1 MQQPP
6 VCENSITA
14 YRKRKG
20 GLRDQED
27 EEMETKSVK
36 ADLLFLV
43 GFRQKG
49 VVLLAKTACDPDDAS
64 AGRKNTD
71 RQDAQDKR

>member
-1 MQQPP
+1 
-6 VCENSITA
+6 
-14 YRKRKG
+14 
-20 GLRDQED
+20 
-27 EEMETKSVK
+27 METKSLK

>member
-1 MQQPP
+1 M
-6 VCENSITA
+6 
-14 YRKRKG
+14 KKG
-20 GLRDQED
+20 GYGDNGD
-27 EEMETKSVK
+27 EEMETKSLK